1 MTFDLA
7 ATREDDIPGNERVRA
22 ALALMKAVLESR
34 VREWIEWSQPLL
46 RELDTESLRV
56 LLLYAV
62 HAETRLDLPEFLE
75 KIRKQNIPNAET
87 AIMSI
92 AESIAEKVRAEAAAQ
107 GKAEGRQQGRA
118 EGRAEGLHRGALIGQ
133 IQALERVLRRS
144 GSSEAALDELNADQ
158 LSERIAALER
168 EIHLA

>member
-1 MTFDLA
+1 M
-7 ATREDDIPGNERVRA
+7 
-22 ALALMKAVLESR
+22 ALMKAVVESR
-34 VREWIEWSQPLL
+34 VREWIEWAQPLL

-62 HAETRLDLPEFLE
+62 DAETRLDLPEFLE

-92 AESIAEKVRAEAAAQ
+92 AESIAEKVRAEATAK
-107 GKAEGRQQGRA
+107 GKA

-133 IQALERVLRRS
+133 IQALERVLKRS
-144 GSSEAALDELNADQ
+144 GSSEAVLDELNTDQ
-158 LSERIAALER
+158 LNEKIAALER